1 MSYLT
6 PDENLLKVDKLFNFR
21 SSGDRWL
28 SPTLRLGSNEKGLP
42 MRTFSNPTRPSR
54 THFGQRR
61 EASSILHLQRT
72 IGNQEVQRRLQSN
85 GEERHTVSI
94 GTTSLNFGH
103 DFSRIPVR
111 PPTADLIPTRLA
123 INKPGDKSE
132 QEADRVAAQVMR
144 MPEPKLQ
151 RACACGGVVGPD
163 GECAACRTKRLQRE
177 TNGAGP
183 SVAPRIVHDVLRSPG
198 TPLEPPVRRDMESR
212 FGHEFRDV
220 RIHADARAAASAAAV
235 SAQAYTVGRSIVF
248 NTNQYQPHTTEGR
261 SLLAHELAHVTQQGP
276 YATGSIPIQEP
287 TDFRESAAD
296 ALARAAL
303 NGAPFPA
310 SSRSAPVVART
321 FQASKSNCVAGRN
334 NAPVDVNTELPA
346 MDVRA
351 GGIAGDVA
359 TALEVTPVDP
369 KVRAALAA
377 RFGLPPVLTSGRSLN
392 RLTGAS
398 VADQDAAIAGEVNIL
413 ARRFRL
419 SERLFSQPMFY
430 RCVGPDGGSTIGG
443 CTVNHATCGAA
454 GTGFSCAGV
463 GAIFMCP
470 DFWNRFGSTDER
482 ALVLVHESF
491 HIMFA
496 NVLESV
502 PRGSGGKY
510 RNASCYES
518 FASDITGVPVS
529 DTCPP

>member
-1 MSYLT
+1 
-6 PDENLLKVDKLFNFR
+6 
-21 SSGDRWL
+21 
-28 SPTLRLGSNEKGLP
+28 
-42 MRTFSNPTRPSR
+42 MRTFAEKPKATQQATSPKATVPARSHLGHSHEVN
-54 THFGQRR
+54 
-61 EASSILHLQRT
+61 SIPHLQRR
-72 IGNQEVQRRLQSN
+72 IGNQAVQRLLQDN
-85 GEERHTVSI
+85 AEERNTI
-94 GTTSLNFGH
+94 LTDTTSPHFGH
-103 DFSRIPVR
+103 DFSRIPIH
-111 PPTADLIPTRLA
+111 PPAVGAIQTKLA

-132 QEADRVAAQVMR
+132 QEADRVAEQVMT

-151 RACACGGVVGPD
+151 RACACGGVVGPN
-163 GECAACRTKRLQRE
+163 GECAACRAKRLQRE
-177 TNGAGP
+177 ANGAGP

-198 TPLEPPVRRDMESR
+198 TPLDPPVRRDMESR
-212 FGHEFRDV
+212 FGHDFRDV

-235 SAQAYTVGRSIVF
+235 SAQAYTVGHSIVF
-248 NTNQYQPHTTEGR
+248 NTKQYQPHTTEGR

-276 YATGSIPIQEP
+276 HAAGSIPIQEP

-303 NGAPFPA
+303 NGTPFPA

-377 RFGLPPVLTSGRSLN
+377 RFGLPPVRPSGRSMN

-398 VADQDAAIAGEVNIL
+398 VADQDTAIAGEVKIL

-443 CTVNHATCGAA
+443 CTVNNATCGAT

-491 HIMFA
+491 HIVFA
-496 NVLESV
+496 NVGESV